1 METPIVRETR
11 SSVKYADRQIERAHN
26 EAEILEASRRSI
38 IAKQRILAADIAKL
52 ETDRDNLA
60 AFLAKEE
67 AAASEAARADTV
79 ADEVYD
85 TSAPQEAD
93 NAGLGN
99 AAASSE
105 IELRMQCLGYALG
118 RASSKWELKDILDM
132 ASQLVAFADPSL
144 DIIRPYKGL
153 SGTVQFEA
161 VDGVYHGRVLG
172 IRDIVTYE
180 APRKRELQKAF
191 EHSVDYYLNVQQE
204 GQQARSGSAVAGR
217 AYGSADAEFPC

>member
-26 EAEILEASRRSI
+26 EAEVLEASRRSI

-85 TSAPQEAD
+85 TAEPKEAHS
-93 NAGLGN
+93 
-99 AAASSE
+99 ASSCPYTGMPA
-105 IELRMQCLGYALG
+105 IDVRMNCIGLVIN
-118 RASSKWELKDILDM
+118 REDI
-132 ASQLVAFADPSL
+132 SQD
-144 DIIRPYKGL
+144 
-153 SGTVQFEA
+153 Q
-161 VDGVYHGRVLG
+161 
-172 IRDIVTYE
+172 IV
-180 APRKRELQKAF
+180 QKAN
-191 EHSVDYYLNVQQE
+191 ELAQYVLYGPAPESIL
-204 GQQARSGSAVAGR
+204 GGLTLSGR

>member
-11 SSVKYADRQIERAHN
+11 SSVKYADRQIERALN

-85 TSAPQEAD
+85 TAAPQGAD
-93 NAGLGN
+93 NAVACPAGYTGMPL
-99 AAASSE
+99 
-105 IELRMQCLGYALG
+105 IDVRMRCVELMSG
-118 RASSKWELKDILDM
+118 RGDVHRDQIVYKAE
-132 ASQLVAFADPSL
+132 QLADFVSRGVLPVPEEPGPPPSP
-144 DIIRPYKGL
+144 RP
-153 SGTVQFEA
+153 
-161 VDGVYHGRVLG
+161 
-172 IRDIVTYE
+172 
-180 APRKRELQKAF
+180 
-191 EHSVDYYLNVQQE
+191 
-204 GQQARSGSAVAGR
+204 
-217 AYGSADAEFPC
+217 YGSADAEFPC